1 MAGAT
6 SSCLKRSSAKRWGDG
21 GFHRAQERERVATVN
36 SQFWI
41 AAWNEGRTNFH
52 QENYH
57 DTLIKYFPLLNPK
70 KGQRVLVPL
79 CGKSKDL
86 LWLHGLNLHVY
97 GIELH
102 DQAVEYFFA
111 ENELLPFEKTQDQD
125 FTHYTYENIIISCGN
140 FFKLNENDTYDFI
153 YDRASL
159 VALPSP
165 MRKIYTQVVKQSLKK
180 GGKYLLVVYEY
191 DQSKLDGP
199 PFSVDDNEIREL
211 YQDQFTI
218 KLMESKP
225 PTKEGPRLSS
235 VGGLKQKV
243 YVLEK
248 LR

>member
-1 MAGAT
+1 V
-6 SSCLKRSSAKRWGDG
+6 D
-21 GFHRAQERERVATVN
+21 

-41 AAWNEGRTNFH
+41 TAWNEGRTTFH
-52 QENYH
+52 QGDYH
-57 DTLIKYFPLLNPK
+57 DKLIEYFPRLNPE

-86 LWLHGLNLHVY
+86 LWLHGLNLHVH

-102 DQAVEYFFA
+102 NQAVESFFS
-111 ENELLPFEKTQDQD
+111 ENELSPLKKTQDQD
-125 FTHYTYENIIISCGN
+125 FARYTHENIVISCGD

-165 MRKIYTQVVKQSLKK
+165 IRTSYAQVIKQSLKK
-180 GGKYLLVVYEY
+180 GGKYLLIVYEY

-199 PFSVDDNEIREL
+199 PFSIDDNEIHEL
-211 YQDQFTI
+211 YGDQLTI
-218 KLMESKP
+218 KLMESKQ

-235 VGGLKQKV
+235 LDSLKEKV
-243 YVLEK
+243 YILEK
-248 LR
+248 IN